1 MYSRFLGGLDFS
13 RFSIATA
20 FASEQG
26 TVIIC
31 RSRVN
36 LFFPTMQYCFILR
49 FSVKAGQ
56 RVKRKL
62 KIQHDTF
69 CCCPTIGLF
78 TKRGGGYRAIWE

>member
-1 MYSRFLGGLDFS
+1 MYARFLGGLAFS

-26 TVIIC
+26 TVNIC

-49 FSVKAGQ
+49 FVNKVGQ

-62 KIQHDTF
+62 KIQRYTYSYLLPRN
-69 CCCPTIGLF
+69 C
-78 TKRGGGYRAIWE
+78 

>member
-36 LFFPTMQYCFILR
+36 LFFPSMQYCFI
-49 FSVKAGQ
+49 F
-56 RVKRKL
+56 
-62 KIQHDTF
+62 TF
-69 CCCPTIGLF
+69 C
-78 TKRGGGYRAIWE
+78 K